1 MRVRLVWKL
10 VLTLILGLAPLSASA
25 DVLKLVIDGTIQP
38 LSEERFD
45 RAIQEAQK
53 SHAEALLIEL
63 RTPGG
68 LMSSMED
75 IIHKILSSPVPVI
88 IYVTP
93 SGSGAAS
100 AGFFILESADVAA
113 MAPGTNTGAAH
124 PVWGDGR
131 AMDPVMKEKVENY
144 AASLMRSYVSK
155 RGRNVEVAES
165 AVRQSKA
172 FTADEALS
180 QHLVDYIAKDDA
192 DLFHQLDGKTITRF
206 DGTKVVLHLA
216 NQPVRVY
223 EMTLREQILSVL
235 MDPNITLLL
244 LAIGLLCIYFE
255 FNHPGAVVPGAVGFI
270 AVLLAIYAL
279 DMLPFRTIS
288 LVLILCAFGFF
299 ALEAKFQ
306 THGVLAIGGAVMMVL
321 GSLLLVDG
329 PIPQMR
335 VKWWTALSVSI
346 PLAVITV
353 FLMTIALRARRN
365 KVVMGE
371 EGLIGEIGMVRSAL
385 TPAGKVFVRGELW
398 DAVAN
403 APVEIG
409 RPVIIRY
416 VKDLVL
422 HVEPAA
428 QSAPLAA
435 KP

>member
-1 MRVRLVWKL
+1 
-10 VLTLILGLAPLSASA
+10 
-25 DVLKLVIDGTIQP
+25 
-38 LSEERFD
+38 
-45 RAIQEAQK
+45 
-53 SHAEALLIEL
+53 
-63 RTPGG
+63 
-68 LMSSMED
+68 
-75 IIHKILSSPVPVI
+75 
-88 IYVTP
+88 
-93 SGSGAAS
+93 
-100 AGFFILESADVAA
+100 
-113 MAPGTNTGAAH
+113 
-124 PVWGDGR
+124 
-131 AMDPVMKEKVENY
+131 
-144 AASLMRSYVSK
+144 
-155 RGRNVEVAES
+155 
-165 AVRQSKA
+165 
-172 FTADEALS
+172 
-180 QHLVDYIAKDDA
+180 
-192 DLFHQLDGKTITRF
+192 
-206 DGTKVVLHLA
+206 
-216 NQPVRVY
+216 
-223 EMTLREQILSVL
+223 

-288 LVLILCAFGFF
+288 LVLIICAFGFF

-306 THGVLAIGGAVMMVL
+306 THGVLAIGGAVMMIL

-371 EGLIGEIGMVRSAL
+371 EGLIGEIGTVRSAL

-403 APVEIG
+403 ANVEIG
-409 RPVIIRY
+409 QPVVIRY

-428 QSAPLAA
+428 QSAPVVA
-435 KP
+435 KS